1 MKSSARRANDERGAV
16 AVEFALGAVLMLTI
30 LFAVIAFGSMYS
42 RIEVFQSAARE
53 GARTA
58 SVGGEYEAIID
69 AVTDAVD
76 PYTIDSASEIAVSVE
91 GDSAASTCDDNVGDA
106 VTVSWTQEFTLDLVF
121 VQFTT
126 PVQTFKGVFRC
137 EA

>member
-1 MKSSARRANDERGAV
+1 MKSSARCATDERGAV

-58 SVGGEYEAIID
+58 AVGGDVGEVTEA
-69 AVTDAVD
+69 VNDAVD
-76 PYTIDSASEIAVSVE
+76 PYTIAPGSTISVSV
-91 GDSAASTCDDNVGDA
+91 GGVPGSCDDDVGEA
-106 VTVSWTQEFTLDLVF
+106 VTVSWSQTFDLDLVF
-121 VQFTT
+121 LEFTT
-126 PVQTFKGVFRC
+126 PTQTFKGVFRC

>member
-1 MKSSARRANDERGAV
+1 MKSSALGANGERGAV

-30 LFAVIAFGSMYS
+30 LFALIAFGSMYS

-58 SVGGEYEAIID
+58 AVGGD
-69 AVTDAVD
+69 QVAVTQAINEAAD
-76 PYTIDSASEIAVSVE
+76 PYTIAPLSGISVSVE
-91 GDSAASTCDDNVGDA
+91 GESGSCDGDVGEA
-106 VTVSWTQEFTLDLVF
+106 VTVSWSQSFDLDLVF
-121 VQFTT
+121 LQLTT
-126 PVQTFKGVFRC
+126 PTQTFKGVFRC